1 MTLFACIIAY
11 LLGSVPNGLLLC
23 RAIWHIDIREHG
35 SRNIGAAAFNA
46 NDALKCRD
54 IIA

>member
-23 RAIWHIDIREHG
+23 RAIWHIDIR
-35 SRNIGAAAFNA
+35 
-46 NDALKCRD
+46 
-54 IIA
+54 